1 MANIFGAV
9 AFFLAKRFSGVMRET
24 EAAVSV
30 GLAVVV
36 VAERDPERMSL
47 TLVNVGAS
55 PIFIAP
61 FKGVNTLRG
70 IRLGPAGGVISFN
83 VEEDA
88 HLPSLEWNGISDA
101 AGGLL
106 YRLEARR
113 DVAVSVEGGTG

>member
-1 MANIFGAV
+1 MPNIFGAV
-9 AFFLAKRFSGVMRET
+9 ASFLAQRFGGVMRET

-30 GLAVVV
+30 GLTVVIG
-36 VAERDPERMSL
+36 ADRDPERMSL
-47 TLVNVGAS
+47 TFVNVGAS

-70 IRLGPAGGVISFN
+70 IRLGPAGGFISMN

-88 HLPSLEWNGISDA
+88 HLPSLEWNAISDA

-113 DVAVSVEGGTG
+113 DVAVSKEGGSA